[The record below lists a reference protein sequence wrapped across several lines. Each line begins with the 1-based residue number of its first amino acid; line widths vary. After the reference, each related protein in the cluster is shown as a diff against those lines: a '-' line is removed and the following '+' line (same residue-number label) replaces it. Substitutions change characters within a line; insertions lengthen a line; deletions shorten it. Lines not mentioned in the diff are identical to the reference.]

1 MPKCHNWMT
10 KSQKQTQIVQGSCFE
25 RVMTHLTQMRRAS
38 WVFNAFVQKHK
49 NCYNLKQPVIG

>member
-1 MPKCHNWMT
+1 MT

-49 NCYNLKQPVIG
+49 NCYDLKQPVIG

>member
-1 MPKCHNWMT
+1 MT
-10 KSQKQTQIVQGSCFE
+10 KSQKQSHIVQSSSSE

-49 NCYNLKQPVIG
+49 NCYDLKQPVIG